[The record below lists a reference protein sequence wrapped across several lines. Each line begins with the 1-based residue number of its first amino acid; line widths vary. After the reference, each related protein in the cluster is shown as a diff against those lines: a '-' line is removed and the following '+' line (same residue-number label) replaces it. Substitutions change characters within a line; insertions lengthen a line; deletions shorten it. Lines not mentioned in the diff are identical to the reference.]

1 VYTPM
6 VDVEKASM
14 GFCCRLAGSCSGSVL
29 MWLRLA
35 GEVPQGSIGLI
46 LPLAALD
53 GWNGAGRRRR
63 LYRIKMVLIEIF
75 KAIWD
80 ES

>member
-1 VYTPM
+1 
-6 VDVEKASM
+6 
-14 GFCCRLAGSCSGSVL
+14 